1 MPEKKQFLPAVFTDR
16 QHESSQRD
24 FRAFQRNQQKVNA
37 LLTQSLQRM
46 AKRNWAQHIEQT
58 VALRPGLAEERD

>member
-1 MPEKKQFLPAVFTDR
+1 VPEKKQFLPAVFTDGR
-16 QHESSQRD
+16 RESSQRD
-24 FRAFQRNQQKVNA
+24 FRALQRNQQKVKA

-46 AKRNWAQHIEQT
+46 AKRNWAQLFGRK